1 MKTVFVKLTA
11 HRTKDGLETIK
22 REVIGVSPEDA
33 GERLERLA
41 GILVDLVMEQ
51 IYQTQKEVAASG

>member
-41 GILVDLVMEQ
+41 GILVVEQ

>member
-1 MKTVFVKLTA
+1 MQTVFVKLTA

-33 GERLERLA
+33 GEA
-41 GILVDLVMEQ
+41 WNGWP
-51 IYQTQKEVAASG
+51 ASW